1 MFFYVKIGKIGNFDF
16 SRFDCEKFVNFT
28 LLFQQCDTEKIFC
41 IILFFPLDKRRRSD
55 NITVQKKIA
64 AKKAAK
70 NQLSKRALQ

>member
-1 MFFYVKIGKIGNFDF
+1 MFSSAKIGKIGNFDF
-16 SRFDCEKFVNFT
+16 SLFDDEILVNFT
-28 LLFQQCDTEKIFC
+28 LLFRRYDAEKIFW

-70 NQLSKRALQ
+70 NQLSKRAL